1 MNPQIY
7 CDEETEKNYR
17 WPGLTGPNLTNIIA
31 ARAAG
36 RGTAAWRPWPWLGVA
51 DRLPVTSESD
61 SESQIGNL
69 KGQASY

>member
-1 MNPQIY
+1 MNPQNY

-36 RGTAAWRPWPWLGVA
+36 RGTAA
-51 DRLPVTSESD
+51 
-61 SESQIGNL
+61 
-69 KGQASY
+69 